1 MERLHRN
8 QRGLFQELVS
18 VNVQRIVAREL
29 MDDPVESLDEL
40 EGNLSDIEFANAVFG
55 GSAPVVRAVR
65 ESAAL
70 TVLDV
75 GCGSADIPL
84 ALVRDAER
92 RGKSLEVTALDHS
105 AQMLEI
111 ARRRTNAHPRLHF
124 VIASGEALPFEAG
137 AFDVVTCNLAL
148 HHFEPEAA
156 LALLK
161 EVRRVA
167 WITPVICDLR
177 RSRVAFL
184 SAWLWSRVFT
194 RNRLSRNDGPLSVR
208 RAYTPDEALVLAKA
222 AGWRLP
228 VVQREAFFRMTLMDQ
243 AR

>member
-1 MERLHRN
+1 
-8 QRGLFQELVS
+8 
-18 VNVQRIVAREL
+18 

-65 ESAAL
+65 ESGAQ

-92 RGKSLEVTALDHS
+92 RGNPLEITALDRS

-111 ARRRTNAHPRLHF
+111 ARRRTHAHPRLHF
-124 VIASGEALPFEAG
+124 VVASGEALPFEAG
-137 AFDVVTCNLAL
+137 TFDVVTCNLAL

-156 LALLK
+156 HALLK
-161 EVRRVA
+161 EMRRVA
-167 WITPVICDLR
+167 RITPLVCDLR
-177 RSRVAFL
+177 RSALGFL
-184 SAWLWSRVFT
+184 ATWLWSRVFT

-208 RAYTPDEALVLAKA
+208 RAYTPEEALALAKN
-222 AGWRLP
+222 AGWRVP
-228 VVQREAFFRMTLMDQ
+228 IVRREPFFRMLLMDD